1 MPAFEMLFLKS
12 VTNDIG
18 LSREIRQRAIEV
30 EAQDAAQAI
39 LTGQRLFCSLERI
52 ADWSLR
58 ADRFELALKGSART
72 PLRSLSS
79 PGESARA
86 GSLCERAH
94 GSAALSRPAPR
105 PSRPGSPRE

>member
-18 LSREIRQRAIEV
+18 LNREIRQRVIEV
-30 EAQDAAQAI
+30 EAEDAAQAI
-39 LTGQRLFCSLERI
+39 LTRQRLFCSLERI

-72 PLRSLSS
+72 SLRLPSPN

-86 GSLCERAH
+86 GLLH
-94 GSAALSRPAPR
+94 GSGPFPHPCRR
-105 PSRPGSPRE
+105 GSQG